1 MLQADVD
8 SPLLVSPPPDFYA
21 VSSEHRTG
29 AGGLIKTAMVG
40 LKLSNSLPD
49 LKLSNS
55 SNDIT
60 AKPSGSNQTPSQ
72 PPASD
77 AKTTQAW
84 IDLRVLRKSNN
95 KTSQTT
101 DTEGNAQQREFLA
114 AGRYNGRCLI
124 GDIVVLFSI
133 TSIHVVQLKFHTSLN
148 TLTRQSGRLV
158 LIDRR
163 VYTWSE

>member
-21 VSSEHRTG
+21 GSEHRTG

-40 LKLSNSLPD
+40 LKLSNSLND
-49 LKLSNS
+49 LKQSNS
-55 SNDIT
+55 SNDIK
-60 AKPSGSNQTPSQ
+60 AKPSESNQTPSQ
-72 PPASD
+72 PAASD
-77 AKTTQAW
+77 ANTSQAW

-114 AGRYNGRCLI
+114 AGRYNGHCLV
-124 GDIVVLFSI
+124 GDIVV
-133 TSIHVVQLKFHTSLN
+133 
-148 TLTRQSGRLV
+148 
-158 LIDRR
+158 
-163 VYTWSE
+163 